1 VGVGHSLIVELEEA
15 IESGSKDKRI
25 DAFRRV
31 TDLFVADA
39 DRLTDQQIEVFD
51 DILGHLI
58 KSMEAKAL
66 AELSRRLAPI
76 HNAPRGVVRQLA
88 RDDDIAVAEPVL
100 TASTRLG
107 DRDLIEI
114 ASTKTQAH
122 LLAISTRPQIGTALT
137 DILLQHGQQDVV
149 RALAE
154 NPGARFSARG
164 FETLVRRAQSDAR
177 LTETIALR
185 LDVPLGLFCELLSRA
200 TEAVRARL
208 LETATPESRRHIQ
221 SVLTAITDD
230 THHEARRRTEH
241 DHAAAQTDLAALKAE
256 GRLNDAAVFDFVSQG
271 RYAHIVAALS
281 LLCAAPVRLVEE
293 LLQNKHHEATPIACK
308 AAALEWP
315 TVRAILSYRAIGG
328 KLSDL
333 DVDSAR
339 AEYLRLSSSG
349 AQRVLRFWQV
359 RHAVANQPGNPLS
372 QNGFCQRRR
381 PPPSS
386 TGVAVEGRSNIRDAT
401 TVRSS

>member
-58 KSMEAKAL
+58 KSIEAKAL
-66 AELSRRLAPI
+66 AELSCRLAPI
-76 HNAPRGVVRQLA
+76 HNAPPEVVRQLA

-100 TASTRLG
+100 TASMRLG

-122 LLAISTRPQIGTALT
+122 LLAIAARPQIGTALT
-137 DILLQHGQQDVV
+137 DILLQHGQQDVF

-164 FETLVRRAQSDAR
+164 FETLVQHAQSDER
-177 LTETIALR
+177 LTETIGLR
-185 LDVPLGLFCELLSRA
+185 LDVPLRLFRELLSRA

-208 LETATPESRRHIQ
+208 LETATPESCRHIQ
-221 SVLTAITDD
+221 SVLTAIAED

-241 DHAAAQTDLAALKAE
+241 DQAAAQTDVAALKAE

-281 LLCAAPVRLVEE
+281 LLCGTPVRLIEG
-293 LLQNKHHEATPIACK
+293 LLQNKHHEATLIACK

-315 TVRAILSYRAIGG
+315 TVRAILSYRAIAG
-328 KLSDL
+328 KLSDS

-339 AEYLRLSSSG
+339 GEYLRLSASG
-349 AQRVLRFWQV
+349 AQGVLRFWQA
-359 RHAVANQPGNPLS
+359 RHAVADEPGNPLS
-372 QNGFCQRRR
+372 QSELRRRRR

-386 TGVAVEGRSNIRDAT
+386 TGAAVDAPPNIRDAT